1 MKKIYSSFDEI
12 DKDLKILKLQKDI
25 DLEEVKISYHEVKN
39 SLSPIGLISNVAG
52 AIAQKAFVLK
62 ANSGIGFSGRT
73 SKPIW
78 QCKIGFS
85 VNCIFIKIFQRTLK
99 NSPLQ

>member
-25 DLEEVKISYHEVKN
+25 DLEEVKLSYHEVKN

-62 ANSGIGFSGRT
+62 AVNKLLGIKRV
-73 SKPIW
+73 KKVDEA
-78 QCKIGFS
+78 KI
-85 VNCIFIKIFQRTLK
+85 
-99 NSPLQ
+99 

>member
-62 ANSGIGFSGRT
+62 AVNKLLGIKRV
-73 SKPIW
+73 KKVDDA
-78 QCKIGFS
+78 KI
-85 VNCIFIKIFQRTLK
+85 
-99 NSPLQ
+99 